1 MDGLK
6 IDCTQKAVSKY
17 VIDTLCLLPVSLC
30 LLILSY
36 KFNASF
42 NKRG

>member
-17 VIDTLCLLPVSLC
+17 VIDTLCLLLISLC
-30 LLILSY
+30 LLSLPY
-36 KFNASF
+36 QFNAPF